1 MQSFLKSVLSSLLGG
16 GLAFV
21 LAILCRDY
29 QVKRAV
35 PAIFVVVLVLIAQL
49 AGRMASLLTALVGGL
64 IFAVHLFEPYG
75 NLAVGSAADSNDI
88 VLLRFGRLGACLPIS
103 SSETQRADAVWSR
116 GIDRAERTLDCS
128 RDCCTLLADR
138 CYRAFSFRLS
148 CHLATG
154 RRTQDGSTMPGEGS
168 SQPFWPPGGRVRPP
182 TFQGA
187 LPWCPQSYCG

>member
-128 RDCCTLLADR
+128 RDCSALLADR
-138 CYRAFSFRLS
+138 CSRAFSFRLS
-148 CHLATG
+148 FHLASLALVGSLRYLG
-154 RRTQDGSTMPGEGS
+154 R
-168 SQPFWPPGGRVRPP
+168 
-182 TFQGA
+182 
-187 LPWCPQSYCG
+187 LPVG